1 MISDPLDI
9 ALREVAE
16 TKYLLQA
23 FITSSE
29 SFDHLRAKA
38 TLQELQTK
46 VRTLGKLQARLS
58 AQQSVQL
65 EHTIRFLAP
74 AGRER

>member
-1 MISDPLDI
+1 MISNPIDI
-9 ALREVAE
+9 AMREVAE
-16 TKYLLQA
+16 TRYLVEA

-46 VRTLGKLQARLS
+46 VRSLGKLQARLS
-58 AQQSVQL
+58 AQQSVQV
-65 EHTIRFLAP
+65 EHK
-74 AGRER
+74 AGTVW

>member
-38 TLQELQTK
+38 TLQDFCTCDTPIADEDLASFS
-46 VRTLGKLQARLS
+46 LYS
-58 AQQSVQL
+58 AVHCS
-65 EHTIRFLAP
+65 
-74 AGRER
+74 